1 MATAART
8 KSGREKSKSKNAF
21 RTISETASILDVPQH
36 VLRFWESKFNQI
48 KPMKRGGNRRY
59 YRPDDI
65 DLLKTIHFFLYTE
78 GYTIKGVQK
87 LLKENG
93 VKHTIELWLK
103 ADSGS
108 TTAVPEL
115 EKAAVVADIKPA
127 DAKVISR
134 ELLGRLLREM
144 RAVKKIV
151 SNLPD

>member
-1 MATAART
+1 MGTAARA
-8 KSGREKSKSKNAF
+8 KSGRDGSKSKNAF
-21 RTISETASILDVPQH
+21 RTISETADILDVPQH

-87 LLKENG
+87 LLKEHGIKN
-93 VKHTIELWLK
+93 TIDLWQK
-103 ADSGS
+103 AASGS
-108 TTAVPEL
+108 PAVTPEL
-115 EKAAVVADIKPA
+115 ESAAVVADLKSA
-127 DAKVISR
+127 DVKVISR
-134 ELLGRLLREM
+134 ELIGRLLREM

-151 SNLPD
+151 SNLPE